1 MESRPWIVTLVCGA
15 SGAGKSRLAVPL
27 AQRYGHPVGEAD
39 DIVTAVKALTT
50 ADRAPVL
57 HFWDSHPQAAAWPPE
72 RIAELHLTIA
82 EALRPGLAAV
92 IADHLAFDAPVVLE
106 GDYLLPD
113 WAAGFDARVRA
124 LVVHE
129 DDPDRLAA
137 NFAAREPGPAQ
148 RHRAAVS
155 VLVSAELA
163 RRAEAAGQAVVS
175 ARPWHDVVDRADSAL
190 RRLR

>member
-1 MESRPWIVTLVCGA
+1 MESPPRIVTLVCGA

-27 AQRYGHPVGEAD
+27 AQRYGHPWGEAD

-50 ADRAPVL
+50 ADQAPVL
-57 HFWDSHPQAAAWPPE
+57 HFWDNHPQAAAWPPE
-72 RIAELHLTIA
+72 KIAELHFTVA
-82 EALRPGLAAV
+82 EAVQPGLAAV
-92 IADHLAFDAPVVLE
+92 IADHVAFDAPIVLE

-113 WAAGFDARVRA
+113 LAVGFDARVRA

-129 DDPDRLAA
+129 DDADQLAA
-137 NFAAREPGPAQ
+137 NFTAREPGPAQ

-155 VLVSAELA
+155 ALVSAELA

-190 RRLR
+190 RHLR